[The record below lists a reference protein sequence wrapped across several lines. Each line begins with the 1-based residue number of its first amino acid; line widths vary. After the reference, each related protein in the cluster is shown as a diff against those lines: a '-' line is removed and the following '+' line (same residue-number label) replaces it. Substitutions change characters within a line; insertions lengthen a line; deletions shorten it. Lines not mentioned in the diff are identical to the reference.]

1 MITCLFISITS
12 FNINNTK
19 IAQASNTTEIIADI
33 LGSLYGDKGAEEVSK
48 ELIGCDDW
56 EDISIAT
63 TVQSLFTSDK
73 KDGACY
79 AAGVMQAVGMAIGAY
94 QGGYIGAAFGNFVS
108 QGVIVFYV
116 WLKSQKAEAKANN
129 YHICLDTE
137 EENHPLPYTDVQI
150 ARLLKLAN
158 MQVSLENII
167 NQYKKICLYNNEG
180 EYGFYGEGDEING
193 IYIAHAN
200 NYSYV
205 MCASVIDACP
215 CIFNLQHGKI
225 KDPDYEKND
234 DGSIK
239 MENGEMVYKNKDY
252 YQQHYAKHCRIIRY
266 KDLFE
271 QTNDLS
277 NIIDPACN
285 DLRGYSKANVTLS
298 GAIVQCIE
306 GTARNIFEK
315 PIFSSNRFVKPQENL
330 TEQYTSDVTF
340 LEKQVKYLK
349 TIAGSK
355 TLEMIKGKKQSSFN
369 ASEKKNF
376 VERYQYFLYN
386 KSISNAINYHCN
398 KPISTFKYE
407 YTTNK
412 TSIYDKYISSPSD
425 KPNLYCC
432 VYETQTNP
440 YTKTNYTEEEIKEK
454 GICFSNNIITQ
465 DINFNIFKKGKTI
478 EESDKNFYIMS
489 EDQNYQELTD
499 EDIFLLYKGA
509 EQLLNSVKILQ
520 EKSSKVANI
529 VGNDSILKQK
539 IHKWTLFD
547 LFRNNIKMIA
557 IFFICFWFFLFG
569 FKAITGDL
577 KLEAKQIITQLIPFF
592 LVFFLVFNDTLKNK
606 LFELIIKTT
615 QGAVIAVNQLFYNI
629 RSDNSNT
636 VRGKC
641 EFGSQYAFTPTKKY
655 LNKDNPEIIEVN
667 KECSQSTLYPLKE
680 SCYERDK
687 NNVCIKKQCVYY
699 QLDCGDTGG
708 DFVCSQ
714 YLVRNNKIYKN
725 ACQRGY
731 CSKSTGNFIIRPP
744 FERPYKIY
752 KTYDRRNGG
761 GWTTAGLAPKCHT
774 VGVNENTENG
784 FDAQIVYSYSLDQ
797 NVYVCKNQSQVMD
810 SGYRVSALINAGIIE
825 DNDQELE
832 IFASLSPKY
841 QAELKKTN
849 NVVMSNDIYEDIKRV
864 VVPTSVADINI
875 YGDIK
880 EINFT
885 DDGRATEGKQRKQYA
900 QYLSSKIVAL
910 NKTADYP
917 IIKDEYSGIIRDYHY
932 LSFWDYLD
940 CTVIQYLTFETS
952 GNGLSNNSA
961 DLVNAIKDN
970 DSNGITNS
978 LLSGLWSAA
987 KFIIMAFPF
996 GLLAFIFSI
1005 MIAVAIFLLVA
1016 RATQQYCLC
1025 VVNIVIIIYL
1035 SPLIFVLF
1043 MFDATKKAK
1052 DVWLKELK
1060 TNIAGCCVPFLAL
1073 SMSLFVVDWVMF
1085 GDSSKYVEETM
1096 FNSEGVDD
1104 NCYKGH
1110 EKDAPIA
1117 CLSTRLLKNF
1127 NLWTSLWGLITG
1139 SSHQFNY
1146 ENGKMMGFLC
1156 IRLFIGLAVFV
1167 MTAFVAN
1174 IVEGKIYDMVGAKPN
1189 KDLNIGF
1196 NQNILDSYKTAG
1208 KVGLST
1214 FKPFG
1219 TTPYNFFKYIFGGGL
1234 KKDVQSIFSKKNNN
1248 KNDPEKI
1255 AQRPNLYNNIQQNAN
1270 QNVQQDIQNR
1280 RNENIIDDILHQND
1294 AIQRQKDNEIADLK
1308 SRLSSYENGN
1318 NNSLQNNDY
1327 NRINNTYNES
1337 GNEIQEEIQE
1347 DIMNNDDKNIAE
1359 DKKGQV
1365 DNIMN
1370 DKIDDNEK
1378 ITKNKNEKVD
1388 NNIITREVE
1397 ITTETNDY
1405 EIKNNNETTIEENT
1419 DYNIDQEEFNPGEH
1433 FNKINNDVNNVKKD
1447 DINSIIDTEEDANF
1461 NDADNEFRAG
1471 ETGINKIKTSTFES
1485 ISRNKDDKNIDFN
1498 NDDNN
1503 DNDDIDLSVG
1513 IDEFTGEEDRINIV
1527 NESQPIKTKLK

>member
-1 MITCLFISITS
+1 MKRLIILITCLFISITS
-12 FNINNTK
+12 FNINNNK
-19 IAQASNTTEIIADI
+19 IAQASSTTEIIADI
-33 LGSLYGDKGAEEVSK
+33 LGALYGDKGAEEASK
-48 ELIGCDDW
+48 ELVGCDDW

-94 QGGYIGAAFGNFVS
+94 QGGSIGTALGNFVA

-116 WLKSQKAEAKANN
+116 WLKSQKAEVKANN

-193 IYIAHAN
+193 IYISHAN

-239 MENGEMVYKNKDY
+239 MENGEMVYKNKDD

-315 PIFSSNRFVKPQENL
+315 PIFSSNRFAKPQENL

-340 LEKQVKYLK
+340 LEKQVKHLK
-349 TIAGSK
+349 TIAESK
-355 TLEMIKGKKQSSFN
+355 TLEMIKAKRQSSFN
-369 ASEKKNF
+369 ASEKKDF
-376 VERYQYFLYN
+376 VETYQYLLYN

-398 KPISTFKYE
+398 KPVSTFKYE

-412 TSIYDKYISSPSD
+412 TSIYDKYILSPSD

-432 VYETQTNP
+432 VYETQLNP
-440 YTKTNYTEEEIKEK
+440 HTKTNYTEQEIQEK

-465 DINFNIFKKGKTI
+465 NINFNIFKKGNIIDVNDNTK
-478 EESDKNFYIMS
+478 FYIIS

-499 EDIFLLYKGA
+499 EDIFVLYKGA
-509 EQLLNSVKILQ
+509 EQFLNSVKILQ

-529 VGNDSILKQK
+529 VGNDGILKQK
-539 IHKWTLFD
+539 IQKWTLFD

-606 LFELIIKTT
+606 LFELTIKAT

-725 ACQRGY
+725 SCQRGY

-761 GWTTAGLAPKCHT
+761 GWTSSGLVPKCHN

-784 FDAQIVYSYSLDQ
+784 VDAEIIYSYSLDQ
-797 NVYVCKNQSQVMD
+797 NVYVCKNQNQVMD
-810 SGYRVSALINAGIIE
+810 SGYRLSALINAGIIE
-825 DNDQELE
+825 DDDKELE

-841 QAELKKTN
+841 QEELQKTS
-849 NVVMSNDIYEDIKRV
+849 NVVMTNTIYDDIKRV

-875 YGDIK
+875 YGDVT

-885 DDGRATEGKQRKQYA
+885 DDGRATEGNQRKQYA

-917 IIKDEYSGIIRDYHY
+917 IIKDEYSGIVRDYNH

-940 CTVIQYLTFETS
+940 CTVLQYLTFETS
-952 GNGLSNNSA
+952 GNGLSNNA
-961 DLVNAIKDN
+961 TDLVNAIKNN

-996 GLLAFIFSI
+996 GVLAFIFSI
-1005 MIAVAIFLLVA
+1005 MIAVALFMLLA

-1025 VVNIVIIIYL
+1025 VVNIVIMIYL

-1060 TNIAGCCVPFLAL
+1060 TNIAGCCVPFVAL
-1073 SMSLFVVDWVMF
+1073 SIFLFVVDWVMF

-1096 FNSEGVDD
+1096 FNAEGVDE

-1110 EKDAPIA
+1110 ENEAPVA
-1117 CLSTRLLKNF
+1117 CLTTRLLKKF
-1127 NLWTSLWGLITG
+1127 NLWTSLWGLITR
-1139 SSHQFNY
+1139 SSNQFDS

-1156 IRLFIGLAVFV
+1156 IRLFIGLAVFI
-1167 MTAFVAN
+1167 MTAFVTN
-1174 IVEGKIYDMVGAKPN
+1174 IVEGKIYDMLSTKPN
-1189 KDLNIGF
+1189 KDLNVGF
-1196 NQNILDSYKTAG
+1196 NQSVKDSYKTAG
-1208 KVGLST
+1208 KVGWDTL
-1214 FKPFG
+1214 KPFATVPYTRLKRLIKDMKSLFGKSG
-1219 TTPYNFFKYIFGGGL
+1219 TKGINDGG
-1234 KKDVQSIFSKKNNN
+1234 NNGTGG
-1248 KNDPEKI
+1248 I
-1255 AQRPNLYNNIQQNAN
+1255 GTNAN
-1270 QNVQQDIQNR
+1270 NTGESIQR
-1280 RNENIIDDILHQND
+1280 TTFDNEKLVDDILQQND
-1294 AIQRQKDNEIADLK
+1294 AIQKQKDNEIATLK
-1308 SRLSSYENGN
+1308 SKLLSYENDN
-1318 NNSLQNNDY
+1318 HQAKNNSY
-1327 NRINNTYNES
+1327 NRIGGNYYNNTENNVNF
-1337 GNEIQEEIQE
+1337 GDKK
-1347 DIMNNDDKNIAE
+1347 DILQNDNQIDRLDDNKNAMKDKNKIA
-1359 DKKGQV
+1359 
-1365 DNIMN
+1365 
-1370 DKIDDNEK
+1370 
-1378 ITKNKNEKVD
+1378 D

-1397 ITTETNDY
+1397 INTGTNDY
-1405 EIKNNNETTIEENT
+1405 ELKNNNEITVEENT
-1419 DYNIDQEEFNPGEH
+1419 DYNVDEEEFKIDEH
-1433 FNKINNDVNNVKKD
+1433 INEIKNDIKVKNN
-1447 DINSIIDTEEDANF
+1447 DINSKIETYEDDVDF
-1461 NDADNEFRAG
+1461 NENDNEFRDG
-1471 ETGINKIKTSTFES
+1471 ETGINKIKTANVKM
-1485 ISRNKDDKNIDFN
+1485 ISKNNDDKNIDFN
-1498 NDDNN
+1498 SDS
-1503 DNDDIDLSVG
+1503 DLSFNT
-1513 IDEFTGEEDRINIV
+1513 DEFMKDEDKINVV
-1527 NESQPIKTKLK
+1527 NKTKPIKKIK